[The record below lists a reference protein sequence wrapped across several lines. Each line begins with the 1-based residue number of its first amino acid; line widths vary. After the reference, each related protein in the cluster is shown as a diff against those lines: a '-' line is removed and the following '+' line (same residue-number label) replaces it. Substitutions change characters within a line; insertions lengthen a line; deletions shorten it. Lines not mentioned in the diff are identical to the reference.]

1 MTTSGSFMS
10 TLTATEVCTYT
21 LVWAGKPVGSQ
32 LLRTTAG
39 RGEVALEARL
49 LLQGALGHY
58 TVTQTSRL
66 EAPELQSVRFS
77 EVTESRDGRR
87 TFDLSFDAG
96 SGLVRAVRRVGA
108 QSDVADAPYV
118 RPYSDP
124 LGLLY
129 RLRQHVAQAVTD
141 DMAPTERVPMLGK
154 DVLIERHPPTEV
166 ETALG
171 VRRAFALILSPGP
184 CYVYI
189 DTAPPHP
196 IVRLTQRL
204 QGALLDAFLV
214 RIAHEALPRRSA
226 REGAPSHLLPALPP
240 PHAELPAFA
249 AGRGQEPAPR
259 PARRRRRGG
268 RRRRKEAL

>member
-1 MTTSGSFMS
+1 MS

-21 LVWAGKPVGSQ
+21 LVCGGKPVGSQ
-32 LLRTTAG
+32 LLRTTAR

-66 EAPELQSVRFS
+66 ELPTLQSVCFS
-77 EVTESRDGRR
+77 EITEARDGRR

-108 QSDVADAPYV
+108 QSDAADVPYV

-129 RLRQHVAQAVTD
+129 RLRQHVAQAVAGD
-141 DMAPTERVPMLGK
+141 VAPTERVPMLGK

-184 CYVYI
+184 SYVYI

-204 QGALLDAFLV
+204 EGALLDAFLV
-214 RIAHEALPRRSA
+214 RIAHEALPRESA
-226 REGAPSHLLPALPP
+226 REWGRARIPPGLPEVPEPFTPESPEHAPGA
-240 PHAELPAFA
+240 
-249 AGRGQEPAPR
+249 R

-268 RRRRKEAL
+268 RRRRKETP